1 MPGTRSLIALLGLA
15 CLMVSSSLYADET
28 GDEPKFNSI
37 SMAVL
42 RSPDPVKL
50 SQFYEA
56 LGMKIAEVGDN
67 GAVFFD
73 LEIEGD
79 LFEILNMDE
88 NTKPGGPKT
97 TRTQQGVVALIN
109 VTNVKDIAR
118 RARDAGSPLVEPL
131 GDADRAFVYYIAD
144 WENNILGFI
153 EPPAQNETETE

>member
-1 MPGTRSLIALLGLA
+1 MSLLRTAVTFLALVCGLA
-15 CLMVSSSLYADET
+15 GLAVQAQELS
-28 GDEPKFNSI
+28 GEPTFNSV

-50 SQFYEA
+50 SKFYEA
-56 LGMKIAEVGDN
+56 LGMKVADVAEN

-73 LEIEGD
+73 LEHDGD

-88 NTKPGGPKT
+88 SAQPGGPKT

-109 VTNVKDIAR
+109 VSDAREVAR
-118 RARDAGSPLVEPL
+118 RAQEAGSPLVEPL
-131 GDADRAFVYYIAD
+131 GDPETAFVFYIAD

-153 EPPAQNETETE
+153 TPPPANAEN

>member
-1 MPGTRSLIALLGLA
+1 MTYSKLMTVLAAALFGLLSFGTQAQDPGT
-15 CLMVSSSLYADET
+15 
-28 GDEPKFNSI
+28 EPKFNSI

-50 SQFYEA
+50 SKFYEA

-73 LEIEGD
+73 LEGEGD

-88 NTKPGGPKT
+88 NTQPSGPKT
-97 TRTQQGVVALIN
+97 TRTQQGLVALIN
-109 VTNVKDIAR
+109 VTNVREIAR
-118 RARDAGSPLVEPL
+118 RAEEADSPLVEPL
-131 GDADRAFVYYIAD
+131 GDPDTAFVFYIAD

-153 EPPAQNETETE
+153 TPPPVSAEE